1 MDDIESKLHKYSL
14 DNNRKRRSPRHRRK
28 YNDSFHNSCLSHTD
42 YLGGESSSFDN
53 SPTKNSHQSSKSST
67 TTTTT
72 CPASPHS
79 SKSTQSSKS
88 KQSHA
93 SKSAPSLSSCMKYL
107 RHYTD
112 SLQLPAASFESV
124 VKCYES
130 IDSRKWLIQN
140 SASMKIQ
147 DSHCLKIGPNLD
159 YIGSDDEVS
168 RWEELSKCSNFHVK
182 MSARCWIPTE
192 FWLVN
197 DPGPD
202 VGNQRFSVACGS
214 KEDVREERETA
225 HDIISNVPLEQK
237 RNPLAFQLRRI
248 ERRIA
253 RKALGLTF
261 NNKHIVLMLCTDGYL
276 SDEFGCEGSAVNR
289 DFVDSL
295 VAISKLPVKIIVRLC
310 TDDDSVTDFFN
321 RLDSKLTD
329 IDVLDDYFGEA
340 MEIYLTNPWL
350 TYGLGLHRLREAGL
364 ASDLIGE
371 LDERCFTI
379 YDIHRFCQEFIT
391 GEKVYLPHPRNWDA
405 FISSLANALSN
416 EKQQW
421 NPIKRRQTPWIDIK
435 KLEKMFGRR
444 KRTTSP
450 QKSQYSGAGVGRREF
465 ASSMTSRADSYN
477 NDMTLQQVIQRW
489 SHQPPN
495 YKKLNSMQDLL
506 VNMPRLF
513 PPTNHAVEAHEYFEK
528 WKRLSREAFTGEGE
542 ELKALLKRAARRSKL
557 FLHPDK
563 LPKDL
568 TKSQTILFQTI
579 WDVMQEQEMKTLS

>member
-1 MDDIESKLHKYSL
+1 MDDIESKLHKSSL
-14 DNNRKRRSPRHRRK
+14 DNNRKRRSPRHHRK

-53 SPTKNSHQSSKSST
+53 SPTKSSHQSSKSS

-130 IDSRKWLIQN
+130 NSRKWLIQN

-168 RWEELSKCSNFHVK
+168 RWEELSQCSNFHVK

-214 KEDVREERETA
+214 KEDVREEREMA

-295 VAISKLPVKIIVRLC
+295 VALSKLPVKIIVRLC
-310 TDDDSVTDFFN
+310 TDDDRVTDFFN

-340 MEIYLTNPWL
+340 MEMYLHNPWL

-391 GEKVYLPHPRNWDA
+391 GEKVDLPHPRNWDA
-405 FISSLANALSN
+405 FISSLANALSS

-421 NPIKRRQTPWIDIK
+421 NPIKRRQTPWTDIK

-477 NDMTLQQVIQRW
+477 NDMTLQQ
-489 SHQPPN
+489 
-495 YKKLNSMQDLL
+495 
-506 VNMPRLF
+506 
-513 PPTNHAVEAHEYFEK
+513 
-528 WKRLSREAFTGEGE
+528 
-542 ELKALLKRAARRSKL
+542 ALLKRAARRSKL